1 MKKKL
6 NYLIGSFYLCVTLVT
21 AGCSDEDK
29 YAAGYSYYD
38 DVELKI
44 NQVDEK
50 NVLSV
55 KLADETYPLSIA
67 VTPETLPSNYANY
80 VYEVSDNSVA
90 TVDYKGVLSL
100 LKPGETTLTVRHRGN
115 KRISTDCTL
124 RVVASLIRDVVVSP
138 EVVIG
143 TEEPVDL
150 AKYVTVMPWSADA
163 RALSYSVKPEYEGV
177 VELLEGSIVQGLTIG
192 EAIVEVRST
201 DGMDVAKELRLV
213 VKGGTPIEQIKLN
226 EEADKINGQ
235 NLLVGQEFDL
245 TTCLTILPENAADKR
260 MKYEVVSGTDCVS
273 ISEEGILT
281 TTAGGEVTVQISP
294 LDEELNTGVV
304 PCMLTFT
311 VKSWNERENWTV
323 STSITYTKGGLNYVP
338 DKETGKPEDIFDD
351 KFDTYLSLAKPGKS
365 YDGYVADAIDV
376 PLYFLVDMGMPQ
388 SFNYFTWGHRSS
400 NTNSYLRVW
409 GVTLFGSNDGVS
421 FDEIATNVKIDYT
434 KNDELMEFA
443 IPKSIYRYIKVQYV
457 DWSDLNGN
465 ALGSTIQVAEFNV
478 GMK

>member
-1 MKKKL
+1 MILQMVAIFVWLSSMSVKSNCLNQELMKKKL

-213 VKGGTPIEQIKLN
+213 VKGSTPIDQQ
-226 EEADKINGQ
+226 A
-235 NLLVGQEFDL
+235 
-245 TTCLTILPENAADKR
+245 
-260 MKYEVVSGTDCVS
+260 
-273 ISEEGILT
+273 
-281 TTAGGEVTVQISP
+281 
-294 LDEELNTGVV
+294 
-304 PCMLTFT
+304 
-311 VKSWNERENWTV
+311 
-323 STSITYTKGGLNYVP
+323 
-338 DKETGKPEDIFDD
+338 
-351 KFDTYLSLAKPGKS
+351 
-365 YDGYVADAIDV
+365 
-376 PLYFLVDMGMPQ
+376 
-388 SFNYFTWGHRSS
+388 
-400 NTNSYLRVW
+400 NS
-409 GVTLFGSNDGVS
+409 
-421 FDEIATNVKIDYT
+421 AH
-434 KNDELMEFA
+434 
-443 IPKSIYRYIKVQYV
+443 
-457 DWSDLNGN
+457 
-465 ALGSTIQVAEFNV
+465 
-478 GMK
+478 